1 MVFNFD
7 SINGIMKELECADKV
22 NLKAKL
28 EKRGQLDALYYKNSN
43 ELLVAYPDEKKDGT
57 TYFCLYD

>member
-1 MVFNFD
+1 
-7 SINGIMKELECADKV
+7 MKELECADKV